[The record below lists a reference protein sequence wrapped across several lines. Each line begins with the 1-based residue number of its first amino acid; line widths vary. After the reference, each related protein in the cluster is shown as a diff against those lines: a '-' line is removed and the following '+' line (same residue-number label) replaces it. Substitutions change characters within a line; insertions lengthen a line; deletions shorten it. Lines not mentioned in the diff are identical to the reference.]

1 MLSPERLLLGHAD
14 PEKVRNLSEAIG
26 VSPILASL
34 LIQRGQGE
42 PEEARRFLEADE
54 SQFLD
59 PFLLRDMGLAV
70 ELLLQARKA
79 DEMVAVHGDYDVDG
93 VCATALL
100 TEGMTDLGFRVRP
113 HVPDRVAEGYGVSVW
128 AVEQSFE
135 AGARV
140 LLTADCGSSSHKAIE
155 RAHELGMKVI
165 ISDHHRLP
173 EVLPRPEAFLN
184 PQLADCPYPFKGLC
198 GTGVAYKILQAL
210 HQRSGWPEP
219 ISFLDLVAVATI
231 ADVVPL
237 VEENRALTRVG
248 LRRLA
253 RWDRPGFKALAE
265 VAGADEQ
272 EQIGSWTVAFSLAP
286 RINAAGRLENA
297 TLALEM
303 LLSKDLAFCRERAR
317 ELDEINRRRQD
328 VEREIR
334 ESIEAHLAEHPEKLE
349 KSVIVEAGEG
359 WHAGVVGITAA
370 RLVEAHARPAFV
382 LSIYGDV
389 AKGSA
394 RAPETVDLFA
404 AMTACADLFE
414 KFGGHARAG
423 GFTLP
428 ASRVDE
434 LRERLDGVVRELR
447 QDVVVPVRVDYELPL
462 AEANLKLAR
471 DLSRLEPIGEG
482 NPRPLFLSH
491 RVRLD
496 ELQAIGKNQ
505 DHLRWHAC
513 QGEARVKAI
522 GFRQAEHLPRLKPRA
537 LAYDLLYHLEEDTW
551 QGVARPS
558 LVVEAIVQADP
569 RIVAVFERSW
579 RPEPLPE
586 GPEIFD
592 LRSVLDRTT
601 YLKRLLELSGP
612 EVLLLVGS
620 EDQVQPTREFLSHP
634 RVFSTEALAGDLA
647 SPDVVLLGPPRDG
660 SLFAH
665 PVLLAADRLHLLF
678 GEKELEREA
687 RRQDALWLDRFRMEA
702 IYRALVQ
709 VLRPSPDSLPESR
722 LPELAGF
729 LPPQARRPETVQV
742 ALEVLEELGVVF
754 WEADSGQERTLRLGE
769 ASGRKLEES
778 QRFRELSRRGHEFQR
793 LRRVFAG
800 GRLRAGELLARG

>member
-1 MLSPERLLLGHAD
+1 MLCPERLLLASAD
-14 PEKVRNLSEAIG
+14 ARQADHLSQELG
-26 VSPILASL
+26 VSPVLATL
-34 LIQRGQGE
+34 LVQRGQGE
-42 PEEARRFLEADE
+42 PEQARRFLNADE
-54 SQFLD
+54 SEFLD
-59 PFLLRDMGLAV
+59 PFLLRDMELAV
-70 ELLLQARKA
+70 ELLLASRQA
-79 DEMVAVHGDYDVDG
+79 EELVLVHGDYDVDG

-100 TEGMTDLGFRVRP
+100 TEGLTDLGFKVRP
-113 HVPDRVAEGYGVSVW
+113 HVPDRVTEGYGVSLQ
-128 AVEQSFE
+128 AVEAAAE
-135 AGARV
+135 AGAR
-140 LLTADCGSSSHKAIE
+140 LLLSVDCGSSSHRAIE

-184 PQLADCPYPFKGLC
+184 PQLEDCPYPFKGLC

-210 HQRSGWPEP
+210 HQRCGWPEP

-248 LRRLA
+248 LARLGQ
-253 RWDRPGFKALAE
+253 WDRPGFRALAE
-265 VAGADEQ
+265 VAGVAEQ
-272 EQIGSWTVAFSLAP
+272 DQVGSWTVAFSLAP

-303 LLSKDLAFCRERAR
+303 LLSRDRKFCLERAR
-317 ELDEINRRRQD
+317 ELDDLNRRRQD
-328 VEREIR
+328 VERAIR
-334 ESIEAHLAEHPEKLE
+334 DSIEARLAEQPEKLE
-349 KSVIVEAGEG
+349 KAVIVEAGED

-370 RLVEAHARPAFV
+370 RLVEAHSRPAFV
-382 LSIYGDV
+382 LSIYGDI

-404 AMTACADLFE
+404 AMSACADLFD

-471 DLSRLEPIGEG
+471 DLNRLEPIGEG
-482 NPRPLFLSH
+482 NPRPMFLSH

-513 QGEARVKAI
+513 QGDTRVKAI
-522 GFRQAEHLPRLKPRA
+522 GFRQAELLPRLRPRA

-558 LVVEAIVQADP
+558 LVVEAIVAPDP
-569 RIVAVFERSW
+569 RVESIFERTWQPAELAES
-579 RPEPLPE
+579 
-586 GPEIFD
+586 PEIFD

-601 YLKRLLELSGP
+601 YLKRLLEARGP
-612 EVLLLVGS
+612 EVLLLVGGD
-620 EDQVQPTREFLSHP
+620 EQVQPTREFLGHDQVYSP
-634 RVFSTEALAGDLA
+634 EGLSDSPLPA
-647 SPDVVLLGPPRDG
+647 PDVVLLGPPLDG
-660 SLFAH
+660 ALFAH
-665 PVLLAADRLHLLF
+665 PVLLGAERLHILF
-678 GEKELEREA
+678 GEKELDRES

-709 VLRPSPDSLPESR
+709 VLRPQPLPESR
-722 LPELAGF
+722 LPELARF
-729 LPPQARRPETVQV
+729 LPPQARRPETVQA
-742 ALEVLEELGVVF
+742 ALEVLEELGVVL
-754 WEADSGQERTLRLGE
+754 WEADAQRERTLRLGQGT
-769 ASGRKLEES
+769 GRKLEES
-778 QRFRELSRRGHEFQR
+778 RRFRELSRRGQEFQR
-793 LRRVFAG
+793 LRRVFTGA
-800 GRLRAGELLARG
+800 RLPRAGELLARG